1 LRAEPWLAHY
11 PPGLPAKGR
20 YPRIPLWGFLE
31 RAARR
36 RGKKAAL
43 VDGSMTLSYVAL
55 WDRVCAAAGWFRE
68 RGLTPGD
75 RVLLR
80 MANTASAV
88 IAYYGALRAGC
99 VVVPSSPHIGDAELA
114 AQVEDSEPRATLGAD
129 ETPGA
134 AGVPPAPP
142 PSDLAV
148 LQYTS
153 GTTGRPKAAMM
164 SHGNLV
170 ANALQNARWFGW
182 SASVVN
188 LAVLPICH
196 TWGLCVCLHSTFAV
210 GGTLVLVKRFD
221 PEETLALAAR
231 HRATVLYGS
240 ATMFYRLLDVP
251 RVELPALRHV
261 KAGAMLTQGRLKE
274 RWDERYPKAPLQ
286 QGYGLTEASPE
297 SHNNPAHRF
306 KPGTVGVPIQDTR
319 CRVVDADGRDVKEGA
334 MGEVLLQGPQ
344 VTSGYWRRPAESPFV
359 DGWLRT
365 GDVGFMDAE
374 GYLTV
379 VDRLKDM
386 LKFRG
391 YTVSPNAV
399 EERLLR
405 HPAVREAVVVGR
417 PDEREGD
424 VPVAF
429 VVRAGAATAEEL
441 VAHCRAGL
449 APYEVPREVVFLDA
463 IPRNAVGKPLRREL
477 RGRWGPPGAA
487 SGQGASGAPS

>member
-1 LRAEPWLAHY
+1 MTGAAPWLAHY
-11 PPGLPAKGR
+11 PPGLSPRGR
-20 YPRIPLWGFLE
+20 YPRIQVSGFVE
-31 RAARR
+31 RSARA
-36 RGKKAAL
+36 RGRKIAL
-43 VDGSMTLSYVAL
+43 VDGDRTTTYEEL
-55 WDRVCAAAGWFRE
+55 WRRVGAAAGWFRA
-68 RGLTPGD
+68 RGAEPND

-80 MANTASAV
+80 MSNTTAAV
-88 IAYYGALRAGC
+88 VAYYGALRAGC
-99 VVVPSSPHIGDAELA
+99 VVVPSSPRIGADELA
-114 AQVEDSEPRATLGAD
+114 AQVSDSEPRLVVGEDEEPGEGA
-129 ETPGA
+129 
-134 AGVPPAPP
+134 VPPAPP
-142 PSDLAV
+142 ESDLAV

-182 SASVVN
+182 NARVRN

-196 TWGLCVCLHSTFAV
+196 TWGLCVCLNATFAV
-210 GGTLVLVKRFD
+210 GGTLILARAFD

-231 HRATVLYGS
+231 SRATVLYGS
-240 ATMFYRLLDVP
+240 ATMFHRLLDLPP
-251 RVELPALRHV
+251 RKLPSLRHV

-297 SHNNPAHRF
+297 SHNNPPQRF
-306 KPGTVGVPIQDTR
+306 KAGTVGVPIQDTH
-319 CRVVDADGRDVKEGA
+319 CRVVDPSGREVKEGVL
-334 MGEVLLQGPQ
+334 GEVLLRGPQ
-344 VTSGYWRRPAESPFV
+344 VTSGYWRRSESPLV

-365 GDVGFMDAE
+365 GDVGAMDAE
-374 GYLTV
+374 GYLTI

-405 HPAVREAVVVGR
+405 HAAVREAVVVGR

-429 VVRAGAATAEEL
+429 VVCGGRATPEEL
-441 VAHCRAGL
+441 IAHCRAGL
-449 APYEVPREVVFLDA
+449 APYEVPREVVFVDA
-463 IPRNAVGKPLRREL
+463 IPKNGVGKPLRREL
-477 RGRWGPPGAA
+477 RARWGPGGA
-487 SGQGASGAPS
+487 G

>member
-1 LRAEPWLAHY
+1 MPCPAPWLAHY
-11 PPGLPAKGR
+11 PPGLPPEGQ
-20 YPRIPLWGFLE
+20 YPKIPVWGFLE
-31 RAARR
+31 RAARKR
-36 RGKKAAL
+36 EDK
-43 VDGSMTLSYVAL
+43 VAL
-55 WDRVCAAAGWFRE
+55 IDGEESFTYRDLWMRVVGAAGWFRN
-68 RGLTPGD
+68 RGAEPGD

-80 MANTASAV
+80 MANTAASV

-99 VVVPSSPHIGDAELA
+99 VVVPSSPQIGPSELS
-114 AQVEDSEPRATLGAD
+114 AQIADSEARITVAED
-129 ETPGA
+129 EMPGFA
-134 AGVPPAPP
+134 VPPPHPP
-142 PSDLAV
+142 SSDLAV

-153 GTTGRPKAAMM
+153 GTTGHPKAAMM

-182 SASVVN
+182 TATVRN

-196 TWGLCVCLHSTFAV
+196 TWGLCVCLNSTFAV
-210 GGTLVLVKRFD
+210 GGTLILARRFD
-221 PEETLALAAR
+221 PEETLALAALC
-231 HRATVLYGS
+231 RATVLYGS
-240 ATMFYRLLDVP
+240 ATMFHRLLDAP
-251 RVELPALRHV
+251 RAKLPALRHA

-297 SHNNPAHRF
+297 SHNNPPQRF
-306 KPGTVGVPIQDTR
+306 KAGSVGVPLQDTF
-319 CRVVDADGRDVKEGA
+319 CRIVDAKGADVKEGVA
-334 MGEVLLQGPQ
+334 GEVLLSGPQ
-344 VTSGYWRRPAESPFV
+344 VTSGYWRRPEEFPFL

-365 GDVGFMDAE
+365 GDVGVMDTE
-374 GYLTV
+374 GYLTI

-405 HPAVREAVVVGR
+405 HPAVKEAVVVGR
-417 PDEREGD
+417 PDERDGE

-441 VAHCRAGL
+441 IAHCRLGL
-449 APYEVPREVVFLDA
+449 APYEVPREVVFVDA
-463 IPRNAVGKPLRREL
+463 IPKNAVGKPMRRTLREGLSL
-477 RGRWGPPGAA
+477 R
-487 SGQGASGAPS
+487 

>member
-1 LRAEPWLAHY
+1 MRAAPWLAHY
-11 PPGLPAKGR
+11 PPGLSPEGR
-20 YPRIPLWGFLE
+20 YPRIPLWGLVE

-36 RGKKAAL
+36 RGDKVAL
-43 VDGSMTLSYVAL
+43 VDGETSLSYGAL
-55 WDRVCAAAGWFRE
+55 SERVGAAAGWFRE
-68 RGLTPGD
+68 RGALPGD

-88 IAYYGALRAGC
+88 VAYYGALRAGC
-99 VVVPSSPHIGDAELA
+99 VVVPSSPQIGSDETA
-114 AQVEDSEPRATLGAD
+114 AQVADSEARITVGEDEVVGSGA
-129 ETPGA
+129 
-134 AGVPPAPP
+134 VPPAPP
-142 PSDLAV
+142 VSDLAV

-164 SHGNLV
+164 SHRNLV

-182 SASVVN
+182 KANVVN

-196 TWGLCVCLHSTFAV
+196 TWGLCVCLNSTFAV
-210 GGTLVLVKRFD
+210 GGTLVLVPRFE
-221 PEETLALAAR
+221 PEETLALAASR
-231 HRATVLYGS
+231 RATVLYGS
-240 ATMFYRLLDVP
+240 ATMFHRLLDAAP
-251 RVELPALRHV
+251 ARLPALRHA

-274 RWDERYPKAPLQ
+274 RWDERYPQAPLQ

-297 SHNNPAHRF
+297 SHNNPPLRF
-306 KPGTVGVPIQDTR
+306 KAGTVGVPIQDTY
-319 CRVVDADGRDVKEGA
+319 CRIVDPLGRDVKEGA
-334 MGEVLLQGPQ
+334 MGEVLLRGPQ
-344 VTSGYWRRPAESPFV
+344 VTSGYWRRPGESPFL

-365 GDVGFMDAE
+365 GDVGAMDAE
-374 GYLTV
+374 GYLTI

-391 YTVSPNAV
+391 YTVSPNGI

-441 VAHCRAGL
+441 LAHCRLGL

-463 IPRNAVGKPLRREL
+463 IPKNAVGKPLRREL
-477 RGRWGPPGAA
+477 RGR
-487 SGQGASGAPS
+487 

>member
-1 LRAEPWLAHY
+1 MPAPWLAHY
-11 PPGLPAKGR
+11 PAGLSPEGR
-20 YPRIPLWGFLE
+20 YPAIPVWGLLEQAARKREAKVALIDGDKSFDYGDLWG
-31 RAARR
+31 
-36 RGKKAAL
+36 
-43 VDGSMTLSYVAL
+43 
-55 WDRVCAAAGWFRE
+55 RVCAAAGWFRA
-68 RGLTPGD
+68 RGAEPGD
-75 RVLLR
+75 RVLIR
-80 MANTASAV
+80 MANTASSV
-88 IAYYGALRAGC
+88 ITFYGALRAGC
-99 VVVPSSPHIGDAELA
+99 VVVPSSPQIGLSELS
-114 AQVEDSEPRATLGAD
+114 AQIADSEARITLGED
-129 ETPGA
+129 EVPGSGA
-134 AGVPPAPP
+134 VPPRPP
-142 PSDLAV
+142 LSDLAV

-153 GTTGRPKAAMM
+153 GTTGPPKAAMM

-182 SASVVN
+182 TAAVRN

-196 TWGLCVCLHSTFAV
+196 TWGLCVCLNSTFAV
-210 GGTLVLVKRFD
+210 GGTLILVPRFD

-240 ATMFYRLLDVP
+240 ATMFHRLLDAAP
-251 RVELPALRHV
+251 AKLPSLRHA

-297 SHNNPAHRF
+297 SHDNPPHRF
-306 KPGTVGVPIQDTR
+306 KEGTVGVPIQDTH
-319 CRVVDADGRDVKEGA
+319 CRIVDAAGADVKEGG
-334 MGEVLLQGPQ
+334 MGEVLLRGPQ
-344 VTSGYWRRPAESPFV
+344 VTSGYWRRPEESPFL

-365 GDVGFMDAE
+365 GDVGAMDAE
-374 GYLTV
+374 GYLTI

-417 PDEREGD
+417 PDERDGE

-429 VVRAGAATAEEL
+429 VVRAGAATASEL
-441 VAHCRAGL
+441 IEHCRAGL
-449 APYEVPREVVFLDA
+449 APYEVPREVAFVDS
-463 IPRNAVGKPLRREL
+463 IPKNTVGKPLRREL
-477 RGRWGPPGAA
+477 RARHRPNDAG
-487 SGQGASGAPS
+487 